1 MKAIVIGSNGYIA
14 RHLVQALIEQSI
26 DVLPCGRNPVSID
39 HHPAYLQVDITD
51 AQSVER
57 LDLNADIVFMFAGLT
72 GTSIG
77 FTKYEEYVRINQ
89 IGLLHVLDAIRR
101 KNPSLKIV
109 FPSSRLVYKG
119 KKDVPLVESSEK
131 EFKTIYALTKFAGE
145 ETLEMY
151 RNAFGLTYTIYR
163 ICVPYGNL
171 LGGSYSYGTIG
182 FMLGKAMNGEMIALF
197 GDGSQKRTFT
207 HVGDICYAILD
218 TVFSKVTDNQIF
230 NIGGETFSLNQVAS
244 MIAEKYK
251 VAVTYKEWNA
261 LDLAIESGDTI
272 FDSTKLDALL
282 SRARQYQ
289 FQNWLNSL

>member
-1 MKAIVIGSNGYIA
+1 MKAIVIGSNSYIA

-26 DVLPCGRNPVSID
+26 DILPCGRSPVSID
-39 HHPAYLQVDITD
+39 NHPNYLQIDITNS
-51 AQSVER
+51 QSIDH
-57 LDLNADIVFMFAGLT
+57 LDLDADVLFFFAGLT
-72 GTSIG
+72 GTTVG
-77 FTKYEEYVRINQ
+77 FTKYDEYVRVNQ
-89 IGLLHVLDAIRR
+89 LGLLHVLDAARR
-101 KNPSLKIV
+101 KNPSIKIV

-119 KKDVPLVESSEK
+119 VKDLPLVESSEK
-131 EFKTIYALTKFAGE
+131 EFKTLYALTKFAGE
-145 ETLEMY
+145 AILEMY
-151 RNAFGLTYTIYR
+151 RNAFGLNYIIYR

-171 LGGSYSYGTIG
+171 LGGGYSYGTIG
-182 FMLGKAMNGEMIALF
+182 FMLGKAIKGEAITLF
-197 GDGSQKRTFT
+197 GNGSQKRTFT

-282 SRARQYQ
+282 SRTRQYQ
-289 FQNWLNSL
+289 FQDWLNSL